1 MKLERLGIFPNLK
14 KKEIVE
20 LVNFVIDS
28 IPEEIKLF
36 ALREAERFI
45 ANNRLKVTENFSNC
59 NAVIALGGDGTLL
72 SAARMVEKDQ
82 IPVLGIKLRS
92 LGFLTEDD
100 PKKAIKNL
108 LSGNIAIQRR
118 MRIRADLIRDK
129 EVVESFTALN
139 DIVIHATGVSRVLQ
153 LRTIS
158 EGFTFGEYLADG
170 VIVSTPTGSTAYS
183 LAAGGPI
190 VNPITTSCMVIT
202 PLCPHS
208 LSVRPLVVSSEE
220 VFAVEV
226 VEDGERSLI
235 TIDGQKGCP
244 VTVGDIIEFK
254 KSNLVTNLIVGDDY
268 NFYEL
273 VMKKL
278 RWGGIPRQR

>member
-1 MKLERLGIFPNLK
+1 MKLERIGIFPNLN

-20 LVNFVIDS
+20 LVNFVVDS
-28 IPEEIKLF
+28 VPEDIELF
-36 ALREAERFI
+36 ALHEAEKFI
-45 ANNRLKVTENFSNC
+45 ANNRLKVTKDFSGC
-59 NAVIALGGDGTLL
+59 DAVIALGGDGTLL
-72 SAARMVEKDQ
+72 SAARMVEKEQ

-100 PKKAIKNL
+100 PDKAIRNL
-108 LSGNIAIQRR
+108 LSGDVVIQRR

-129 EVVESFTALN
+129 KVVETFTALN

-158 EGFTFGEYLADG
+158 GGFTFGEYLADG

-190 VNPITTSCMVIT
+190 VNPITTSCMIIT

-226 VEDGERSLI
+226 IEDGERSLI

-244 VTVGDIIEFK
+244 VTVGDVIEFK
-254 KSNLVTNLIVGDDY
+254 KSDLVTNLIVSNDY